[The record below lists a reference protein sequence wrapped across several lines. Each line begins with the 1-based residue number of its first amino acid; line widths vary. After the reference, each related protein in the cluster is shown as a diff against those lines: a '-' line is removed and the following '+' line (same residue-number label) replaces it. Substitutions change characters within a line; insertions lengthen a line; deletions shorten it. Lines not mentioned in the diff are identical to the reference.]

1 LALRNLR
8 RTRNEGAYSRTGKGN
23 WYAVLSVKDAQTGR
37 RKVQWRSL
45 PGCKGKRE
53 AQQECARILTEMQS
67 GGYVAPDKTTVAQFL
82 ERWLNHIRTQVEPN
96 TYERYFEFC
105 TNNIIPAL
113 GAVRL
118 TKLRPEQI
126 SDAYSQ
132 ALADGRRDGR
142 KGGLA
147 PRTVHHMHAIFKQAL
162 AQACVWRAISHNPA
176 ALVKP
181 PKVGRSEMRTL
192 DTEATA
198 RMIEAA
204 RGTFIFIPVLLGVL
218 CGLRRGEICGLRWR
232 SVDLDTGRISVV
244 ASATRGRGGAREK
257 EPKSG
262 RGRAVTLPAMLV
274 TELRRH
280 RLQQSEWLLRNWR
293 ATDRRP
299 SRLYQGR
306 RRAGLPRVANPPL

>member
-1 LALRNLR
+1 MLRPIR
-8 RTRNEGAYSRTGKGN
+8 
-23 WYAVLSVKDAQTGR
+23 LS
-37 RKVQWRSL
+37 
-45 PGCKGKRE
+45 
-53 AQQECARILTEMQS
+53 
-67 GGYVAPDKTTVAQFL
+67 VAQFL
-82 ERWLNHIRTQVEPN
+82 GRWLNHIRTQVEPG

-132 ALADGRRDGR
+132 TLADGRRDGR

-192 DTEATA
+192 DTDATA
-198 RMIEAA
+198 KMIEAA
-204 RGTFIFIPVLLGVL
+204 Q
-218 CGLRRGEICGLRWR
+218 ER
-232 SVDLDTGRISVV
+232 SYLFRCC
-244 ASATRGRGGAREK
+244 
-257 EPKSG
+257 
-262 RGRAVTLPAMLV
+262 
-274 TELRRH
+274 
-280 RLQQSEWLLRNWR
+280 
-293 ATDRRP
+293 
-299 SRLYQGR
+299 
-306 RRAGLPRVANPPL
+306 